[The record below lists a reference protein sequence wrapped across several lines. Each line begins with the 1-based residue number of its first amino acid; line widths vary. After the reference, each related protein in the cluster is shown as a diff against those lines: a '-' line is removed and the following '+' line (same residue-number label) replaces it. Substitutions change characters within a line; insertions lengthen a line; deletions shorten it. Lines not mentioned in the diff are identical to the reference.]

1 MLKDY
6 LPWIIAGLIV
16 VALVV
21 IGIVVSR
28 TTPAATAA
36 RRRRARPSRDHFRSG
51 DEPPVELKRAGV
63 IVNPTKFADVA
74 MVRERI
80 TATCHAAGWGDPLFF
95 ETTAADTGHGQAKEA
110 IRAGASVVCSL
121 GGDGTVRAVATAL
134 IGTDMPLGILPAGT
148 GNLLARNLELPV
160 ERLDAAVTVALT
172 GRNRRIDVGELVVTE
187 PVASAPSDDGPGA
200 VAGEAA
206 SDAVVEPTRHE
217 FLVMGGIGMDAA
229 IMAGTSQNLK
239 DKVGW
244 PAYLVSGAKHLVSPE
259 FRTTISLDGGPEFKR
274 RARMLVIGN
283 CGKLLGGLVLM
294 PSARIDDGQL
304 DVVIAS
310 PRGVVGW
317 VPVATRMITRQ
328 RKGHPTLDQK
338 TCQQV
343 RVRTDRPQP
352 VQIDGDV
359 IGHAT
364 EVTATVRPGVLTVR
378 VSQT

>member
-21 IGIVVSR
+21 TGFVVSR

-36 RRRRARPSRDHFRSG
+36 RRRRARPSRDHFRPG
-51 DEPPVELKRAGV
+51 DEAPVELKRAGI
-63 IVNPTKFADVA
+63 IVNPTKFADVP
-74 MVRERI
+74 MVCERI
-80 TATCHAAGWGDPLFF
+80 TATCHAAGWGDPLFY
-95 ETTAADTGHGQAKEA
+95 ETTAADTGHGQAQEA

-148 GNLLARNLELPV
+148 GNLLARNLGLPV

-187 PVASAPSDDGPGA
+187 P
-200 VAGEAA
+200 AA
-206 SDAVVEPTRHE
+206 PTRHE

-259 FRTTISLDGGPEFKR
+259 FRTTISLDDGPEFKR

-294 PSARIDDGQL
+294 PSARIDDGRL

-317 VPVATRMITRQ
+317 VPVATRMLTRQ

-359 IGHAT
+359 IGQAT
-364 EVTATVRPGVLTVR
+364 EVTATVRAGVLTVR